1 MSAAAVELLGEGRIA
16 VRGPLRFGTVSGVW
30 RAARGLATDAPRLTV
45 DLTGVTEAD
54 SAALALLVE
63 WMREARQRGAE
74 VHFAGMPRQLEAI
87 ARVSG
92 LDGLLP

>member
-1 MSAAAVELLGEGRIA
+1 VSATAVELLGEGRVA
-16 VRGPLRFGTVSGVW
+16 VRGPLRFATVPGVW
-30 RAARGLATDAPRLTV
+30 RAARTIAADAPRLTV
-45 DLTGVTEAD
+45 DLAGVTEAD

-87 ARVSG
+87 VRVSG